1 MTKKNNNENKNN
13 KNADIKQ
20 SNNAIKDQVK
30 NAKIN
35 FHQKR
40 PSQIPRN
47 IVHRRSRSFKT
58 ESQRIT

>member
-40 PSQIPRN
+40 PSQIPRS
-47 IVHRRSRSFKT
+47 IVH
-58 ESQRIT
+58 